1 MPFRPPLAILA
12 GAIASGTIALAA
24 GAGTDQVLEG
34 ALAEQA
40 ERAIAEAGG
49 KPVKADFRNWLGW
62 PTRHPLLSG
71 GEKLDEQTRDRVAKA
86 VAAIPGVGGVH
97 WADGS
102 ILAQAGMAPISPLHC
117 QDEVEA
123 LLEARTIRF
132 EEGSSRLDRASRMLI
147 DEVAA
152 ALRPCLGSKISI
164 TGHTDESGPEEA
176 NIALSRARALVVRDA
191 LIRRG
196 IPGEDLIASGAG
208 SNRPI
213 EGLSPQDSANRR
225 IEFAVIATV
234 PLLPSPVDT
243 PGPR

>member
-1 MPFRPPLAILA
+1 MTMPNL
-12 GAIASGTIALAA
+12 
-24 GAGTDQVLEG
+24 
-34 ALAEQA
+34 
-40 ERAIAEAGG
+40 
-49 KPVKADFRNWLGW
+49 
-62 PTRHPLLSG
+62 
-71 GEKLDEQTRDRVAKA
+71 

-102 ILAQAGMAPISPLHC
+102 IRAQAGMAPISPLHC

-208 SNRPI
+208 SNQPI

-225 IEFAVIATV
+225 IEFSVIATQ
-234 PLLPSPVDT
+234 PLQPTTRIFL
-243 PGPR
+243 